1 MDVIEILAFIV
12 AIGLLLYRKVSV
24 NQTQDKRPRKK
35 RPVRPALD
43 VGEKDKV
50 EKVSETVI
58 PVKEPTV
65 IRPTSF
71 HDATRKRKS
80 VHPVSD
86 PEKKASTVVPSITEV
101 SGESIRFR
109 NREDA
114 RRAFLYSEIFNRKYD

>member
-12 AIGLLLYRKVSV
+12 AMGLLLYRKVSV

-43 VGEKDKV
+43 VGEEDKV

-71 HDATRKRKS
+71 HKRKS